1 MVENLEWDLTEDIT
15 GTQEVCSAI
24 AMVDILSQLLLHS
37 LEPMSCRQTTSAGF
51 VVVAGEFPMVMV
63 DRMV

>member
-1 MVENLEWDLTEDIT
+1 MVENLEWVLTEDIT